1 MNTNRIDTV
10 YDILSA
16 SMGNEGLIII
26 PPPNIVLNA
35 SRLQMLP
42 LP

>member
-10 YDILSA
+10 HDILSA

-26 PPPNIVLNA
+26 PLNIVLNA